1 MRKLRVLL
9 VVALTLVLALSLS
22 GLAAAQPTG
31 KLAEVIERG
40 KLICGVNGT
49 LPGFGYIDQDTN
61 EVSGFDADFCRAFAA
76 AIFGEV
82 TADNLEFVP
91 LTAAERFTALQS
103 GQIDVLSRNTTWTF
117 TRDTDLLGE
126 FAPVTFYDGQTLMV
140 RADLG
145 VSSIDELNGASFCSL
160 TGTTTERN
168 ITDAM
173 NVRGFEFELIPF
185 DESAQIFSAFEAGR
199 CDVMTSDRSQLY
211 GLRSS
216 SADPSQYV
224 IFNELLSK
232 EPLAPMVL
240 EGDDDWLN
248 VIRWTVFATFEA
260 EELGVTQANV
270 DDMVASAEPSTVMAR
285 FVGAESGLGTF
296 LGLSDD
302 FAVNVIKAVGN
313 YGEIYERNIAPIGIS
328 REGSLNAPWYEG
340 GMIYAPAWG

>member
-1 MRKLRVLL
+1 MRNLRVLL
-9 VVALTLVLALSLS
+9 VIALTLVLALSLS

-49 LPGFGYIDQDTN
+49 LPGFSFLDPDTG

-103 GQIDVLSRNTTWTF
+103 GQIDVLSRNTTWTLS
-117 TRDTDLLGE
+117 RDTDLLGE
-126 FAPVTFYDGQTLMV
+126 FAPVTFYDGQGLMV
-140 RADLG
+140 RTDLG
-145 VSSIDELNGASFCSL
+145 VSSIDELEGASFCTL
-160 TGTTTERN
+160 TGTTTELN

-173 NVRGFEFELIPF
+173 TARGFQFELIPF
-185 DESAQIFSAFEAGR
+185 DASSDSFAAFEAGR
-199 CDVMTSDRSQLY
+199 CDVLTSDKSQLA

-216 SADPSQYV
+216 AADPSVYT
-224 IFNELLSK
+224 ILADTLSK

-248 VIRWTVFATFEA
+248 VIRWTVFATFQA
-260 EELGVTQANV
+260 EEFGITQANI
-270 DDMVASAEPSTVMAR
+270 DDMVASPPNAEVGR
-285 FVGAESGLGTF
+285 FVGAEGGLGTF
-296 LGLSDD
+296 LGLSDN

-313 YGEIYERNIAPIGIS
+313 YGEIYDRNIGPIGIS
-328 REGSLNAPWYEG
+328 REGTLNASWKDG
-340 GMIYAPAWG
+340 GLLYAPAWR